1 MMDLGFGLGVRA
13 WDFGV
18 EHGFGVCGSYMA
30 KISAVVG
37 WMSGQWSSTSSFLL
51 ESHTWRFMGSYK

>member
-30 KISAVVG
+30 KNFGSRWVDVG
-37 WMSGQWSSTSSFLL
+37 SMEFNLLVSVRVPYLEVHGQL
-51 ESHTWRFMGSYK
+51 